1 MKKNTTPK
9 KVLDAINNKKLSVI
23 GGKVYSVE
31 MMRNYPPDQFIEELE
46 FLCESGYFQEM
57 IDIKYEVAAGSVLLD
72 IGRMCAKD
80 IYILMRLD
88 IVDGIDSQEI
98 KDELYVEPD

>member
-1 MKKNTTPK
+1 MKKNTTPR
-9 KVLDAINNKKLSVI
+9 KVLEAINNKKLSVI

-31 MMRNYPPDQFIEELE
+31 IMRNYPPDQFIEELE
-46 FLCESGYFQEM
+46 FLCESGYFQDM
-57 IDIKYEVAAGSVLLD
+57 IDVKYEVAMGAVFLD
-72 IGRMCAKD
+72 IGKMCAKD

-88 IVDGIDSQEI
+88 VADGVDPQEI

>member
-1 MKKNTTPK
+1 MKRNTTPK
-9 KVLDAINNKKLSVI
+9 KVLEAINNKKLSVI
-23 GGKVYSVE
+23 GGRVYSVE
-31 MMRNYPPDQFIEELE
+31 MVRNYPPDQFVEELE

-57 IDIKYEVAAGSVLLD
+57 LDLKYEVAAGRVFLD

-80 IYILMRLD
+80 IYILMQLD
-88 IVDGIDSQEI
+88 IADGVEMREI